1 MVYKQQV
8 DPKTK
13 FTTQELNYLKRIV
26 ENTIKNTS
34 SKKSYFTLSSII
46 NQALKKSKEEE
57 KFRRNNFLNDVVT
70 ILVNEIAEDNSKLIN
85 IDQEKKNYSTTENLI
100 SERKCVQ
107 LATSTDN
114 KYPVSSQ
121 FVEDFLAKPE
131 MSTISDEQKEAVYHV
146 CYDQRMVSIYQG
158 LAGAGKSFTS
168 KAIKA
173 SYEAR
178 NFDVMGVALSWNAA
192 GVLSASAGIQD
203 CQAIEAFCIAY
214 AKAKEQKSCIF
225 EKDTLLIVDEAGL
238 VGTNHMVQILEAAK
252 DAIDNHGRIVKVVLT
267 GDALQLLPVNAGG
280 MFKTLERIIGSSTIS
295 TIRRQSQESQREM
308 VRLSSE
314 RRSGNALYTM
324 IQQENISWG
333 TNHETTTNMLIRD
346 FLSYKLANPKSDAL
360 ILALNN
366 NHVIEMNN
374 KVREVYKKLGLLKG
388 IEIETTVTDGRNKAW
403 RSKFAAGD
411 SVVIRS
417 NYRDTPVYEIP
428 KDEND
433 FNLENYKQKRVG
445 VFNRN
450 NGKIVK
456 ILESDN
462 PVGSWDI
469 VVDMQG
475 DLEGRMIINTERML
489 DGNVLPMHHNYAT
502 TIYASQ
508 GQTVD
513 QVFAMY
519 DPQIDFRLFYVGI
532 SRHRHN
538 CTLYLNETLLHKAID
553 RDAGK
558 AIEGAKDKNKWL
570 VDENGDE
577 IKTVLGRYS
586 RADMLRNV
594 AKNCGKAKENE
605 TCIDY
610 MDRIT
615 RPEDK
620 KINEAELFEIKPLDN
635 GQNLMDF
642 DADYYIVQ
650 AQNTLSDEARKT
662 WWKSLYVQQKSVFV
676 TDQNKLNTIKQDTQM
691 ENENFQKYVKDVLSY
706 NNLPSDYL
714 IEEGDYIHYKKKVNV
729 RYPILNMQ
737 KVLQEEDA
745 KYTESV
751 VIPEKEVDRS
761 RFKRGIEGFIPIYS
775 DDEDKDFMNKEI
787 QEIASLSLQGL
798 MAEINSFA
806 EPNLIKKDGE
816 IAYLQ
821 ENLKE
826 EFNQAQVQE
835 IGFDDL
841 NNNLNLSNL
850 SELNLNSL
858 TKEISNAKNQ
868 NFNNEN
874 QEIYEEKA
882 LNKVSKTSGKLFMG
896 LFKKDKTIE
905 KEHVEEN
912 KSNDPN
918 NLLDEIK
925 KVKIEFLE
933 RPEDMVK
940 INIKGNLEF
949 TDVKYAKGDQ
959 DFLNWINYAAK
970 DDPSTNEQRGIW
982 HKGKYHEPR
991 FLALDANGIIREKYD
1006 QFGNAMLGSG
1016 YPAMLTNPH
1025 ADDKTPVW
1033 VVPGGIEWLWTYYF
1047 YMKKNYGA
1055 FEESQYSS
1063 LEEFI
1068 DNLSNDERQKIIN
1081 SPEIIWGTQATDY
1094 GVVKEYLKGRELKVI
1109 RGKDEKNVEWAIN
1122 LQEHL
1127 WNTWYLKTEI
1137 VPSLPNH
1144 EAPWLKATQDE
1155 LKIAEGEFDTGD
1167 LIREIAKINKT
1178 SKPKI

>member
-13 FTTQELNYLKRIV
+13 FNTQELNYLKRIV

-34 SKKSYFTLSSII
+34 SRKSYFTLSTII
-46 NQALKKSKEEE
+46 NQSLKKAKDEE

-70 ILVNEIAEDNSKLIN
+70 VLVNELAEDPSRLIN
-85 IDQEKKNYSTTENLI
+85 IDQEKKNYTTTENLI
-100 SERKCVQ
+100 AERKCVQ
-107 LATSTDN
+107 LATSMDN
-114 KYPVSSQ
+114 KYPVSSE
-121 FVEDFLAKPE
+121 FVEEFLARPE
-131 MSTISDEQKEAVYHV
+131 MATISDEQKEAVYHV
-146 CYDQRMVSIYQG
+146 CYDQRMTSIYQG

-203 CQAIEAFCIAY
+203 CQAIEAFCQSY
-214 AKAKEQKSCIF
+214 AKAKAQKSCIF

-252 DAIDNHGRIVKVVLT
+252 DAMDNHGRIVKVVLT

-324 IQQENISWG
+324 IQQENVNWG
-333 TNHETTTNMLIRD
+333 PTHESTTNMLIRD

-411 SVVIRS
+411 SVVVRS

-433 FNLENYKQKRVG
+433 FDLENYKQKRIG

-450 NGKIVK
+450 NGKVVK
-456 ILESDN
+456 ILESNN

-620 KINEAELFEIKPLDN
+620 KVNEAELFEIKPLDN

-650 AQNTLSDEARKT
+650 AQSTLSEEARKT
-662 WWKSLYVQQKSVFV
+662 WWKSLYVQQKSIFV
-676 TDQNKLNTIKQDTQM
+676 TDPNKLAAIKQDAQA

-706 NNLPSDYL
+706 NDLPSDYL
-714 IEEGDYIHYKKKVNV
+714 IEEGDHIHYKKKVSV
-729 RYPILNMQ
+729 RYPILDMQ
-737 KVLQEEDA
+737 KILQEEDA
-745 KYTESV
+745 QYTESV

-761 RFKRGIEGFIPIYS
+761 RFKRGIEGFIPVYS
-775 DDEDKDFMNKEI
+775 DEEEKDFMNKEI
-787 QEIASLSLQGL
+787 EEITGLSLQGL

-806 EPNLIKKDGE
+806 EPNLIKKPDGSV
-816 IAYLQ
+816 YLQ
-821 ENLKE
+821 ENLKP
-826 EFNQAQVQE
+826 EFQE
-835 IGFDDL
+835 YSLGQE
-841 NNNLNLSNL
+841 NNFGD
-850 SELNLNSL
+850 LNLNNL
-858 TKEISNAKNQ
+858 TREIDNIKNQ
-868 NFNNEN
+868 GQGSYFNNEN
-874 QEIYEEKA
+874 YEEKA
-882 LNKVSKTSGKLFMG
+882 LNKVSKTSSKLFMG

-905 KEHVEEN
+905 KEHVEDSDVN
-912 KSNDPN
+912 SDTN
-918 NLLDEIK
+918 NLLDGNK
-925 KVKIEFLE
+925 KVKIEFLP

-949 TDVKYAKGDQ
+949 TDVKYAKGDR
-959 DFLNWINYAAK
+959 DFLDWINYSAK

-991 FLALDANGIIREKYD
+991 FLALDAHGIIREKYD

-1047 YMKKNYGA
+1047 YMKKNYGS
-1055 FEESQYSS
+1055 FDDSQYSS

-1068 DNLSNDERQKIIN
+1068 ENLSDDERQKIIN
-1081 SPEIIWGTQATDY
+1081 SPEIVWGTQATDY

-1137 VPSLPNH
+1137 VPPLQNH

-1167 LIREIAKINKT
+1167 LIREIAKINKA
-1178 SKPKI
+1178 SQKVKP